1 MKERKK
7 YRKRIKETKFSARDE
22 QWVIKRLAHLQ
33 EEKMVDGKI
42 VKRGPSSKVL
52 EKRAREERERNYDSA
67 PGRDKILAVLNKLER
82 EKKIKWV
89 NKTSVG
95 SMIIL
100 YDTGALRRAR
110 LLSNFERKEIGERIN
125 KLEKNASDLRIT
137 HSLKRPHQDMPGF
150 LPADYFE
157 WVVLKNEIMSLPFK
171 IFQQSRKPEAEKEAE
186 LLDLSD
192 FCSDKIRKLENI
204 LKIVRKTISDTDDI
218 IGCISEIVEFTHHHA
233 GKGDGKIMDVMK
245 SYRLKEPSKPLAS
258 RYSELELYFKHNYP
272 QLFRQGS
279 HPV

>member
-1 MKERKK
+1 MKKRKK
-7 YRKRIKETKFSARDE
+7 YQKRIKETKFSARDE

-33 EEKMVDGKI
+33 EEKIVDGKI

-52 EKRAREERERNYDSA
+52 EKQAREERKRNYNSA

-100 YDTGALRRAR
+100 YDIGALRRAK
-110 LLSNFERKEIGERIN
+110 LLSNFERKELGEHIN
-125 KLEKNASDLRIT
+125 KLEKNASELKIA
-137 HSLKRPHQDMPGF
+137 HSLKRPRRDMPGF

-157 WVVLKNEIMSLPFK
+157 WVILKNEIMSLPFR

-186 LLDLSD
+186 LLDISD

-204 LKIVRKTISDTDDI
+204 LKIVRKTIGDTDRI
-218 IGCISEIVEFTHHHA
+218 VGCLSEIVEFTHHHV

-245 SYRLKEPSKPLAS
+245 SYRLKEPSKPLES
-258 RYSELELYFKHNYP
+258 RYGELERYFKHNYS

-279 HPV
+279 HPE

>member
-1 MKERKK
+1 MKKRKK
-7 YRKRIKETKFSARDE
+7 YRERIEEMTLSVRDV

-42 VKRGPSSKVL
+42 VKGGPSSKVL
-52 EKRAREERERNYDSA
+52 EKRAREERKRNHDSA

-100 YDTGALRRAR
+100 YDIDALRRAR
-110 LLSNFERKEIGERIN
+110 LLSNFERKELGERIN

-137 HSLKRPHQDMPGF
+137 HSLKRPRRDMPGF

-204 LKIVRKTISDTDDI
+204 LKIVRKTIGDTDDI
-218 IGCISEIVEFTHHHA
+218 VGCISEIVKFTHRNA
-233 GKGDGKIMDVMK
+233 GKGGFEIMDVMK
-245 SYRLKEPSKPLAS
+245 SYRLKEPSKPLES
-258 RYSELELYFKHNYP
+258 RYGELERYFKYNYR

-279 HPV
+279 HPE

>member
-1 MKERKK
+1 MKKRKK
-7 YRKRIKETKFSARDE
+7 YQKRIKETKFSERDK
-22 QWVIKRLAHLQ
+22 QWVIRRLAGLQ
-33 EEKMVDGKI
+33 GEKHVNGKI
-42 VKRGPSSKVL
+42 EPTGPSSKVL
-52 EKRAREERERNYDSA
+52 EKKAREERKRNYGSV

-110 LLSNFERKEIGERIN
+110 LLSNFKRKEIGERIN

-137 HSLKRPHQDMPGF
+137 HSLKRPRRDMPGF

-186 LLDLSD
+186 LLDISD

-204 LKIVRKTISDTDDI
+204 LKIVRKTIGDTDDI
-218 IGCISEIVEFTHHHA
+218 VGCISGIVEFTHHDA

-245 SYRLKEPSKPLAS
+245 SYRLKEPSKPLES
-258 RYSELELYFKHNYP
+258 RYGQLERYFKYNYH
-272 QLFRQGS
+272 Q
-279 HPV
+279 

>member
-33 EEKMVDGKI
+33 EEKIVDGKI

-52 EKRAREERERNYDSA
+52 EKQAREERKRNYDSA

-82 EKKIKWV
+82 EKKIKWM

-100 YDTGALRRAR
+100 YDPGALRRAR
-110 LLSNFERKEIGERIN
+110 LLSNFERKELGERIN
-125 KLEKNASDLRIT
+125 KLEKNASELKIA
-137 HSLKRPHQDMPGF
+137 HSLKHPRPDMPGF

-157 WVVLKNEIMSLPFK
+157 WVILKNEIMSLPFR

-204 LKIVRKTISDTDDI
+204 LKIVRKTIGDTDDI
-218 IGCISEIVEFTHHHA
+218 VVCISEIVKSTHHHV

-258 RYSELELYFKHNYP
+258 RYSELELYFKHNYS

-279 HPV
+279 HPE